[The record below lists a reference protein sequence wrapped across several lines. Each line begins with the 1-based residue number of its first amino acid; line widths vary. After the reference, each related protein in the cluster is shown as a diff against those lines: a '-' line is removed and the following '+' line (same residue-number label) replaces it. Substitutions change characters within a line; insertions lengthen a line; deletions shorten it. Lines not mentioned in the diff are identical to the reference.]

1 MLSLVLLVLQ
11 PKWHFPT
18 VIEPKWNLPRETTEN
33 EKWIKWKTLYFN
45 FSYICIWLKFLRHL
59 LVHDG
64 ITCIKISWI
73 IFVFSVSAYG
83 IYILR
88 LTNIYSWD
96 NFTIIDWFE
105 ELYINTISTDFIA
118 ISCKLAALTG
128 SCLYIRVFPH
138 VFAAYVINITH
149 IIEHV
154 INSILSYSCER
165 NRLC

>member
-118 ISCKLAALTG
+118 ISCKLAAFNRKL
-128 SCLYIRVFPH
+128 SLYTSFSSRFR
-138 VFAAYVINITH
+138 
-149 IIEHV
+149 
-154 INSILSYSCER
+154 SICYKYNAHHRTRHQLHFV
-165 NRLC
+165 LLVWA